1 MRKILLIVIII
12 FVLNFN
18 LSYSVVKA
26 EESSSSD
33 NVDQTFNELIDGINE
48 EDFKDLVDEI
58 NNLFGEDKS
67 LKDIIILFLTGKL
80 ELNFDTLKNYFLSR
94 LNVFFKFGGELLLY
108 VIAIGIMFNFLNV
121 ISLKKCDNSLKSTLY
136 FISVAIATV
145 LIFKVIGN
153 VFSYALD
160 KLSLLTKTTQI
171 VFPVMF
177 SLSGLI
183 GNFGVEQIKP
193 FTVFLSVFFS
203 SITTSVFMPL
213 LKVETTLTTI
223 GNLSGSINLDGFK
236 KSISSIYKWLLLLA
250 CGLFSILIISQG
262 VVNSQYNGL
271 SVKILKYFTL
281 NFRRFL
287 VE

>member
-26 EESSSSD
+26 VESSSSD

-177 SLSGLI
+177 S
-183 GNFGVEQIKP
+183 
-193 FTVFLSVFFS
+193 
-203 SITTSVFMPL
+203 
-213 LKVETTLTTI
+213 
-223 GNLSGSINLDGFK
+223 
-236 KSISSIYKWLLLLA
+236 
-250 CGLFSILIISQG
+250 
-262 VVNSQYNGL
+262 
-271 SVKILKYFTL
+271 
-281 NFRRFL
+281 
-287 VE
+287 